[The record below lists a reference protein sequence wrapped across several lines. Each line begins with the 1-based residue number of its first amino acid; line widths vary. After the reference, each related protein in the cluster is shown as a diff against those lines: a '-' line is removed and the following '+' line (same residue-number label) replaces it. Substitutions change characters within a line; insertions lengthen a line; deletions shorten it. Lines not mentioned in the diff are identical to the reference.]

1 MTDSKNNDKDKDG
14 SKKKPEVSKNTIKDL
29 KVKPGKEK
37 DVMGGGG
44 GSPSKP
50 RTPADYTCPAC

>member
-1 MTDSKNNDKDKDG
+1 MTESKDKKG
-14 SKKKPEVSKNTIKDL
+14 NEKKPAVTKNVIKDL

-37 DVMGGGG
+37 GVVGGGG
-44 GSPSKP
+44 GTPSKP